1 MQVIL
6 LEKIKHL
13 GQLGDTVNVKP
24 GYGRNYLIPQK
35 KAAPATPKNIKA
47 FEEKR
52 AELEKAQ
59 LDALDYAKR
68 RAEQL
73 KELTVVVASKVGLE
87 GKLYGSVTTS
97 DIAQALTDA
106 GIEVSK
112 QEVRLPGGSIR
123 QMGDYD
129 VGIHLHPDVNASV
142 KVQVIAED

>member
-13 GQLGDTVNVKP
+13 GKLGDTVSVKP
-24 GYGRNYLIPQK
+24 GYGRNYLIPQG
-35 KAAPATPKNIKA
+35 KAAPATPENIKA
-47 FEEKR
+47 FEEQR

-59 LDALDYAKR
+59 LDLLDYAKK

-87 GKLYGSVTTS
+87 GKLYGSVTTL

-112 QEVRLPGGSIR
+112 QEVRLPNGSIR
-123 QMGDYD
+123 QIGDYE
-129 VGIHLHPDVNASV
+129 VSIHLHPDVDASV

>member
-13 GQLGDTVNVKP
+13 GKLGDTVNVKP
-24 GYGRNYLIPQK
+24 GYGRNYLIPQS
-35 KAAPATPKNIKA
+35 KAAPATPANIKA

-59 LDALDYAKR
+59 LDTLDYAKR

-112 QEVRLPGGSIR
+112 QEVRLPGGFIR

-129 VGIHLHPDVNASV
+129 VSIHLHPDVDASV

>member
-13 GQLGDTVNVKP
+13 GKLGDTISVKP
-24 GYGRNYLIPQK
+24 GYGRNYLIPQG
-35 KAAPATPKNIKA
+35 KAAPATPENIKA
-47 FEEKR
+47 FEEQR

-59 LDALDYAKR
+59 LDLLDYAKK

-87 GKLYGSVTTS
+87 GKLYGSVTTL

-112 QEVRLPGGSIR
+112 QEVRLPNGSIR
-123 QMGDYD
+123 QIGDYE
-129 VGIHLHPDVNASV
+129 VSIHLHPDVDASV